1 MFDYLTMGFLQ
12 ITKDKELS
20 TNGYDPANPNI
31 LPIAELE
38 EEYYKSIG
46 KNTGYYFHPE
56 EIIAINYG
64 YMAAN
69 KTAGHPD

>member
-38 EEYYKSIG
+38 EEYYKSIQ
-46 KNTGYYFHPE
+46 
-56 EIIAINYG
+56 AQ
-64 YMAAN
+64 
-69 KTAGHPD
+69 